1 VTGVSASGE
10 IGEGGKP
17 SRAHAGVGVRAAGRS
32 PSGLRLRE
40 DAVRCGGEDDGR
52 SEPTARRESHVRSM
66 SNAML
71 SPPCAQRSR
80 QLGPGA
86 AQSNKFW
93 NTHPRQ
99 MTEIGLE
106 VLERAPVAEQRVAAL
121 ERRVERQ
128 PLAVLVPQLLDRLPA
143 LVEEQQ
149 VAEQHLELL
158 VLDRAARV
166 ELQGLVR
173 RGQRVRAV
181 EAGQQLRHRARHR
194 RGVDRPRAVEPDAA
208 VERLPLAGR
217 RQLQPR
223 AAAAARDAAAG
234 RAAQRLEQL
243 VALLRDEA
251 HPALRPVAAPAPV
264 ALLPRARDVHHLA
277 GLVDVHHLAVLADL
291 GVRRH
296 ADARAAAVLARRRLG
311 HCVCRGLQ
319 CACARPRRGS

>member
-1 VTGVSASGE
+1 MA
-10 IGEGGKP
+10 
-17 SRAHAGVGVRAAGRS
+17 
-32 PSGLRLRE
+32 
-40 DAVRCGGEDDGR
+40 
-52 SEPTARRESHVRSM
+52 
-66 SNAML
+66 
-71 SPPCAQRSR
+71 
-80 QLGPGA
+80 
-86 AQSNKFW
+86 
-93 NTHPRQ
+93 
-99 MTEIGLE
+99 EIGLE
-106 VLERAPVAEQRVAAL
+106 VLEHAPVAEQRVAAL
-121 ERRVERQ
+121 EGRVERQ

-223 AAAAARDAAAG
+223 AAAAAAARGAAAG
-234 RAAQRLEQL
+234 RAAQGLEQL

-311 HCVCRGLQ
+311 HCVRAATSARLVLAPPTASSKRSSAGRAEADGPCCGRSNGRLGWLWVYSMQRGKTIPI
-319 CACARPRRGS
+319 CCPKRGRVASASAAIRRGSDSEENEDKRTSIFGAAGELQRWLF

>member
-1 VTGVSASGE
+1 
-10 IGEGGKP
+10 
-17 SRAHAGVGVRAAGRS
+17 
-32 PSGLRLRE
+32 
-40 DAVRCGGEDDGR
+40 
-52 SEPTARRESHVRSM
+52 
-66 SNAML
+66 ML

-80 QLGPGA
+80 QLGPVCST
-86 AQSNKFW
+86 AQQVW

-99 MTEIGLE
+99 VAEIGLE

-121 ERRVERQ
+121 ECRVERQ

-223 AAAAARDAAAG
+223 GAAAAARGAAAG
-234 RAAQRLEQL
+234 RAAQRLEQP

-311 HCVCRGLQ
+311 HDVCCVRGHLVKSLANGLHCSGAQ
-319 CACARPRRGS
+319 ELLRQTGRCGRSTVGLALRSTHQRSVGIGNPGSAHNEAEYEYSRS